1 MADDSRFRPNR
12 KYKYGGNH
20 FFELAAIG
28 FLFSTQYIMGSISTA
43 SGSLLSDLYHYSHV
57 NDVGISCEMSSMK
70 ISAKFKVENELL
82 PKKGHMIF
90 FLP

>member
-1 MADDSRFRPNR
+1 
-12 KYKYGGNH
+12 
-20 FFELAAIG
+20 
-28 FLFSTQYIMGSISTA
+28 MGSISTA
-43 SGSLLSDLYHYSHV
+43 SGSLFSDLYHYSHV

-70 ISAKFKVENELL
+70 ISAKFKVEKELL